1 MEGFTEKTFT
11 TQQAADMLRVH
22 KNTLLNWIRLGK
34 IRDVAR
40 NPKNYRI
47 WTLKDIQAAKKI
59 RRKEKQLELE
69 L

>member
-1 MEGFTEKTFT
+1 
-11 TQQAADMLRVH
+11 MLRVH

-34 IRDVAR
+34 ISDVER
-40 NPKNYRI
+40 NKNNYRI